1 MFDAENRIPCWVCC
15 HSIQGD
21 CQEENYRGGICTA
34 NTDYLW
40 WVVPLLVYIT
50 LDANVFF
57 KATADGAL
65 TTVVSVKDARFKR
78 LQLVSDQLVRNA
90 QHVAGLN
97 PRAFRYDFVCHINE
111 ISGC

>member
-1 MFDAENRIPCWVCC
+1 MLRTEYHAGSAATVSKVIARRKTT
-15 HSIQGD
+15 
-21 CQEENYRGGICTA
+21 EEEFAPQTQIIYGGSC
-34 NTDYLW
+34 
-40 WVVPLLVYIT
+40 PFLVYIT
-50 LDANVFF
+50 LDANVFP

-97 PRAFRYDFVCHINE
+97 PRAFRYAFGRRIHE
-111 ISGC
+111 TSGC